1 MGLILVVDDDEMVR
15 DFVTAILATFGHDSV
30 SAGDGV
36 EALLAFQYLRHQIS
50 LVIMDIMMPRMD
62 GIAVTKLIKEANP
75 SAKVILMTG
84 CPEQFSAEVKP
95 DAFLPKPFRSKDL
108 RETVE
113 KVLNMA

>member
-30 SAGDGV
+30 PAGDGV

-62 GIAVTKLIKEANP
+62 GIAVTKVIKEANP

-84 CPEQFSAEVKP
+84 CPNN
-95 DAFLPKPFRSKDL
+95 FRRRSSL
-108 RETVE
+108 MPSSPNRLEARTSGRQSRRS
-113 KVLNMA
+113 